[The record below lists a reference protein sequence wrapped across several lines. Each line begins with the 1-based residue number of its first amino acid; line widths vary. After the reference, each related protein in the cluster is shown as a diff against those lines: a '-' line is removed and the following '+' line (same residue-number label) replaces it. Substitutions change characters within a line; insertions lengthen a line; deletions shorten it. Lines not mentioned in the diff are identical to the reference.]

1 MRILIYL
8 WIAFIFTPLSTGD
21 ETFQLEYFETLKSSD
36 IRSRVRRSPDPNPA
50 SRLHEFW
57 FSSFGRD
64 FHLMLKQSSVVTR
77 KTKVT
82 LITPSGGKVENQL
95 NLQDFFTGTIA
106 GDDDAHV
113 EAHWED
119 NLLSTYITT
128 ADDIYIIEPS
138 WRVLGESTNHS
149 LIAYRKSDVKLE
161 ELHHGG
167 EKVRFCAQ
175 DDKYDKSHNRA
186 SEYFLQMAALNTQTQ
201 TGQSRV
207 KRENIKSFGTKR
219 VCKLFLVAD
228 YEFHKNVGDGRA
240 HTTANYII
248 GTLNKVNEIFRRT
261 KWPDDNSDLI
271 GLGFEIA
278 ELQIHQ
284 NYSTEKGHY
293 NYGPMKNW
301 TANTLLQA
309 FSRDEQFRGFCLAHL
324 FTFHKFERG
333 VLGLAYISSHK
344 EKDPGGLCS
353 WDFFHQGHNSMLNTG
368 LSTSKNSKGHR
379 ILSLEAALV
388 TSHELGHN
396 WGSEHDPDTSDC
408 APPSERGGHYL
419 MYPYAVTGYDQNNK
433 FFSQCSKQY
442 ISKVLESK
450 GPRCFTESSDVTFCG
465 NGKLEEDEECDAGY
479 YGDNCCDRDCKL
491 KPGAI
496 CSGWNYECCVRS
508 TCKIA
513 DKNTSCGVEN
523 TLDCKGDAVCN
534 GSSLNCPEPRIK
546 NNGRP
551 CIDGGI
557 CKDGVCL
564 NFCEIK
570 GKVPCICDPETGYAC
585 FKCCKYNTTNST
597 CQVDERMVEL
607 TDGRPCY
614 HGYCE
619 SGHCKKQVSDMVQR
633 LFSIIEN
640 ITADEFVAFMKSN
653 IVGTIIIFSLV
664 LWIPASCT
672 FSYFDRKN
680 DRKLKRMRSRMNN
693 VFILDED
700 KTKIRHAGNFKLK
713 PAGSI
718 IRQHGIRPLPTI
730 QSFDYLDTE
739 RESKV

>member
-1 MRILIYL
+1 MRILIFL
-8 WIAFIFTPLSTGD
+8 WIAFIFITLSTGD
-21 ETFQLEYFETLKSSD
+21 ETFKLKYFETLKSSD

-82 LITPSGGKVENQL
+82 LITPSGAKVENQL

-161 ELHHGG
+161 ELHLGG

-201 TGQSRV
+201 KRIYSMGLV
-207 KRENIKSFGTKR
+207 KVELKRENIRSFGTKR

-261 KWPDDNSDLI
+261 KWPDDSSDLI

-284 NYSTEKGHY
+284 NYSAEKGHY

-309 FSRDEQFRGFCLAHL
+309 N
-324 FTFHKFERG
+324 
-333 VLGLAYISSHK
+333 
-344 EKDPGGLCS
+344 
-353 WDFFHQGHNSMLNTG
+353 FFHQGHNSMLNTG

-388 TSHELGHN
+388 TSHGHN

-408 APPSERGGHYL
+408 APPSERGDITSCIL
-419 MYPYAVTGYDQNNK
+419 MQLLGMTK
-433 FFSQCSKQY
+433 IISQCSKQY
-442 ISKVLESK
+442 IFKVLESK

-523 TLDCKGDAVCN
+523 TLDCKGDAVCKYPFIKIYGKQLDD

-570 GKVPCICDPETGYAC
+570 GKEPCICDPETGYAC

-597 CQVDERMVEL
+597 CQVDERIVEL

-640 ITADEFVAFMKSN
+640 ITADEFGK
-653 IVGTIIIFSLV
+653 V
-664 LWIPASCT
+664 LP
-672 FSYFDRKN
+672 
-680 DRKLKRMRSRMNN
+680 NN

-700 KTKIRHAGNFKLK
+700 KNKIRHAGNFKLK

>member
-1 MRILIYL
+1 MRILIFL
-8 WIAFIFTPLSTGD
+8 WIAFIFTTLSTGD
-21 ETFQLEYFETLKSSD
+21 ETFKLKYFETLKSSD

-161 ELHHGG
+161 ELHLGG

-228 YEFHKNVGDGRA
+228 FEFHKNVGDGRA

-261 KWPDDNSDLI
+261 KWPDDSSDLI

-284 NYSTEKGHY
+284 NYSAEKGHY

-309 FSRDEQFRGFCLAHL
+309 NLALPRSRTEL
-324 FTFHKFERG
+324 
-333 VLGLAYISSHK
+333 VS
-344 EKDPGGLCS
+344 
-353 WDFFHQGHNSMLNTG
+353 
-368 LSTSKNSKGHR
+368 LS
-379 ILSLEAALV
+379 
-388 TSHELGHN
+388 HN

-442 ISKVLESK
+442 IFKVLESK

-597 CQVDERMVEL
+597 CQVDERIVEL

-700 KTKIRHAGNFKLK
+700 KNKIRHAGNFKLK